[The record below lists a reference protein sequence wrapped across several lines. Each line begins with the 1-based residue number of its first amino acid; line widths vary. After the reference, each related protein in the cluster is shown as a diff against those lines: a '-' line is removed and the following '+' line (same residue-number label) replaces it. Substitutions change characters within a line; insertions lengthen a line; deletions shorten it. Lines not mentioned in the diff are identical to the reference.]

1 MSNPDKSKFIS
12 IIIPTY
18 NRPQQLATC
27 LESLT
32 SLDYPRDSFEVIVVD
47 DGSKTEL
54 EPVVTPFSSKLDISL
69 LRQTNNGAA
78 SARNTGAKQAKGA
91 FLAFTD
97 DDCMPAADWLKSL
110 AARFDSAPDC
120 LIGGRTINILSDNL
134 FSTASQELIDY
145 VYKYY
150 NANPHKARFFASNN
164 IALPTETFLAIG
176 GFDVTY
182 PRMASEDRE
191 LCDRWLQ
198 LGYPMLYA
206 PEVQI
211 NHAHHLTLKSF
222 WQQHFFYGR
231 GAFCFHTIRAQR
243 AAKPIE
249 VEPLSF
255 YINLFTYPMSSSKRP
270 TGLLISALLFV
281 SQLAA
286 TFGFFSER
294 LAQKNITVAN

>member
-1 MSNPDKSKFIS
+1 
-12 IIIPTY
+12 
-18 NRPQQLATC
+18 
-27 LESLT
+27 
-32 SLDYPRDSFEVIVVD
+32 
-47 DGSKTEL
+47 
-54 EPVVTPFSSKLDISL
+54 
-69 LRQTNNGAA
+69 
-78 SARNTGAKQAKGA
+78 
-91 FLAFTD
+91 
-97 DDCMPAADWLKSL
+97 MPSADWLRAI
-110 AARFDSAPDC
+110 AARFKNAPES
-120 LIGGRTINILSDNL
+120 LIGGRTINILSNNI
-134 FSTASQELIDY
+134 FSTASQQLIDY

-164 IALPTETFLAIG
+164 IALPKQTFLDIG

-191 LCDRWLQ
+191 LCDRWVQ
-198 LGYPMLYA
+198 KGYPMLYA

-243 AAKPIE
+243 AAEPIRI
-249 VEPLSF
+249 EPLSF
-255 YINLFTYPMSSSKRP
+255 YVNLFSYPLSSFKRP
-270 TGLLISALLFV
+270 TGLLISSLLFV

-294 LAQKNITVAN
+294 ITQTKNRSVAN